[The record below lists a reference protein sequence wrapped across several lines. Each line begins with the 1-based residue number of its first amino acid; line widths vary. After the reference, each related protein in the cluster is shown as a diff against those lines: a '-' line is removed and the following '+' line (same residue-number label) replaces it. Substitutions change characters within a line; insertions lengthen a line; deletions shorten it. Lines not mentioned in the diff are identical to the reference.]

1 MRRKGRREVEA
12 MSLSFL
18 DTIACGFGAIILL
31 LVITKVFEPVV
42 LEQTEQELDGTIAK
56 LQEELFEIRGETK
69 TYTRRL
75 IVQQDQRSADQ
86 RRLARLRG
94 DLSSVKGQFA
104 TTKDRSVVN
113 DIVQGRLASARQ
125 TLTDEMQRLQ
135 LNREKL
141 DKSVIGG
148 IPVDSEYV
156 IFVIDTSG
164 SMFNFGWEL
173 AIQKLQETLN
183 VYPEVKGIQ
192 VLNDMGTYMFSTYR
206 GRWIPDTP
214 ARRNAIIERMRS
226 WNAFSNS
233 SPVEGI
239 TRAIS
244 TFYEPGKKISI
255 YVFGD
260 DFTGRSIQGVVDTVD
275 RINVEDEN
283 GDRLVRIHGI
293 GFPINLGRP
302 AHLRGGGVRFAT
314 LMRTLCERN
323 GGSFVGLED
332 FRRYSPR

>member
-1 MRRKGRREVEA
+1 MKKGRREVEA

-18 DTIACGFGAIILL
+18 DTIACGFGAVILL

-42 LEQTEQELDGTIAK
+42 LEETEVELEGTLAK
-56 LQEELFEIRGETK
+56 LQEELYELRGETRVF
-69 TYTRRL
+69 TRQL
-75 IVQQDQRSADQ
+75 IVKQDQLSEAKKRI
-86 RRLARLRG
+86 ARLQG
-94 DLSSVKGQFA
+94 DLSSIQGKYD
-104 TTKDRSVVN
+104 TTKDLS
-113 DIVQGRLASARQ
+113 IVQDKVQGALASARQ
-125 TLTDEMQRLQ
+125 SLTEEMQRLAQ
-135 LNREKL
+135 QRDRL
-141 DKSVIGG
+141 DTSVVGG

-173 AIQKLQETLN
+173 AIQKLQETLD

-192 VLNDMGTYMFSTYR
+192 VMNDMGTYMFSGFR

-214 ARRNAIIERMRS
+214 ARRRAIINRMRG

-239 TRAIS
+239 TRAIR

-260 DFTGRSIQGVVDTVD
+260 DFTGRSIQSVVETID
-275 RINVEDEN
+275 RINVENES
-283 GDRLVRIHGI
+283 GERLVRIHGI
-293 GFPINLGRP
+293 GFPINLSRP
-302 AHLRGGGVRFAT
+302 TNLRGGGVRFAT
-314 LMRTLCERN
+314 LMRAICERN
-323 GGSFVGLED
+323 GGTFVGLQS
-332 FRRYSPR
+332 FRTFN